1 MGLSPDELMYA
12 IAFIGIVIVYD
23 VVDSTKGFW
32 QSLQLRP
39 RYIRWAVYY
48 AIVIL
53 TLFFNTFNKAQNF
66 IYFQF

>member
-1 MGLSPDELMYA
+1 
-12 IAFIGIVIVYD
+12 VIVYD
-23 VVDSTKGFW
+23 VIDSKKGFW
-32 QSLQLRP
+32 QSLRLRP